1 MPNLLFDL
9 EIRLSFVW
17 STEVT
22 KDNPF
27 YLRDCRV
34 TSSAIRDTPRTTST
48 RSALLRGREHA
59 RGSRHA
65 ETLQCVRL
73 QRRLT
78 SLSHAFEAFDRLVV
92 Q

>member
-1 MPNLLFDL
+1 MTSPVVIFNIRSRTTAVPYLLFDL

-27 YLRDCRV
+27 YLRDCRA

-48 RSALLRGREHA
+48 RYALL
-59 RGSRHA
+59 
-65 ETLQCVRL
+65 
-73 QRRLT
+73 
-78 SLSHAFEAFDRLVV
+78 
-92 Q
+92 